1 MPRCL
6 ADAGCL
12 AAIEGQP
19 AASRATRPTGADA
32 KWRFFW
38 RLGARPA
45 TTSYAELNADPVVPR
60 GATRQPAH
68 KHPWQHWREC
78 KGTLLRSELS

>member
-6 ADAGCL
+6 ADADCL

-19 AASRATRPTGADA
+19 AASRATLPTGADA

-38 RLGARPA
+38 RLGPRPA

-60 GATRQPAH
+60 GTFMNNIFLILP
-68 KHPWQHWREC
+68 
-78 KGTLLRSELS
+78 S

>member
-6 ADAGCL
+6 ADASCL
-12 AAIEGQP
+12 AAIDGQP

-38 RLGARPA
+38 RLGPRPA
-45 TTSYAELNADPVVPR
+45 ATSYAELNADPVVPH
-60 GATRQPAH
+60 GAHTFNQTAA
-68 KHPWQHWREC
+68 Q
-78 KGTLLRSELS
+78 RSAWCLARNRV